1 MARSSCHGF
10 GGAKQRRLERLV
22 RRQRYDSP
30 GNTTSTRALCP
41 PKPHGPGAPAL
52 NPPRM
57 LAEATRS
64 TARCD
69 TLHNPPEG
77 DRDSPPRRA
86 KTRTRPKPSVTQ
98 PGTTRRENPGCPM
111 GACANQRDTAQPKPT
126 TVSSLTLEL
135 SRLAKQG
142 RLERLVRHQRPG
154 CLPAGTDRLDQSTAG
169 PTPTRECPRKAMRAA
184 PQSQLCGAAPH
195 RFSSMFSCRMAVG

>member
-22 RRQRYDSP
+22 RQQRYDSP
-30 GNTTSTRALCP
+30 GNTTSTRALCL

-57 LAEATRS
+57 LAEGTRS

-77 DRDSPPRRA
+77 DRDPLPRRA

-98 PGTTRRENPGCPM
+98 PGTNRRENPRCTM
-111 GACANQRDTAQPKPT
+111 GDYANQRYTAQPKPT
-126 TVSSLTLEL
+126 TVSSLTLKL
-135 SRLAKQG
+135 SR
-142 RLERLVRHQRPG
+142 
-154 CLPAGTDRLDQSTAG
+154 TA
-169 PTPTRECPRKAMRAA
+169 
-184 PQSQLCGAAPH
+184 
-195 RFSSMFSCRMAVG
+195 

>member
-126 TVSSLTLEL
+126 TVSSLTPEL
-135 SRLAKQG
+135 SRAAKRR
-142 RLERLVRHQRPG
+142 RLERIVRQQHAPHLRHCHPFSLPLQAPTNLLHNQLQRVPESKPARATQRPIQQH
-154 CLPAGTDRLDQSTAG
+154 C
-169 PTPTRECPRKAMRAA
+169 REGRILRRP
-184 PQSQLCGAAPH
+184 
-195 RFSSMFSCRMAVG
+195 

>member
-77 DRDSPPRRA
+77 DRDSPPPAR
-86 KTRTRPKPSVTQ
+86 KD
-98 PGTTRRENPGCPM
+98 ENPPE
-111 GACANQRDTAQPKPT
+111 AIRHPARNDPPREPRKPDGRLHQSSRHRSAEAI
-126 TVSSLTLEL
+126 TVSSLTIEL
-135 SRLAKQG
+135 SRVAKQR
-142 RLERLVRHQRPG
+142 RLERLVRQQRYDSPG
-154 CLPAGTDRLDQSTAG
+154 NTTSTRALCLPKPHG
-169 PTPTRECPRKAMRAA
+169 PGAPALNPPRMLAEA
-184 PQSQLCGAAPH
+184 P
-195 RFSSMFSCRMAVG
+195 R

>member
-22 RRQRYDSP
+22 RQQRYDSP
-30 GNTTSTRALCP
+30 GNTTSTRALCL

>member
-1 MARSSCHGF
+1 MASSSCHGF

-126 TVSSLTLEL
+126 TVSSLTPEL
-135 SRLAKQG
+135 SRAAKRR
-142 RLERLVRHQRPG
+142 RLERIVRQQSDRY
-154 CLPAGTDRLDQSTAG
+154 LPRLTCCYPLTWPLQV
-169 PTPTRECPRKAMRAA
+169 PTN
-184 PQSQLCGAAPH
+184 L
-195 RFSSMFSCRMAVG
+195 

>member
-22 RRQRYDSP
+22 RQQRYDSP
-30 GNTTSTRALCP
+30 GNTTSTRALCL

-142 RLERLVRHQRPG
+142 RLERIVRPG
-154 CLPAGTDRLDQSTAG
+154 PKTHRTSAFDR
-169 PTPTRECPRKAMRAA
+169 CM
-184 PQSQLCGAAPH
+184 
-195 RFSSMFSCRMAVG
+195 

>member
-22 RRQRYDSP
+22 RWQRYDSP

-41 PKPHGPGAPAL
+41 TKPGCPRAPAL

-64 TARCD
+64 TTRRD

-77 DRDSPPRRA
+77 DRDSLPRRA
-86 KTRTRPKPSVTQ
+86 KTRTRPKPSVPQ
-98 PGTTRRENPGCPM
+98 PGTTHRENPECPM
-111 GACANQRDTAQPKPT
+111 GDCADHRDTVQPKP
-126 TVSSLTLEL
+126 
-135 SRLAKQG
+135 
-142 RLERLVRHQRPG
+142 
-154 CLPAGTDRLDQSTAG
+154 LP
-169 PTPTRECPRKAMRAA
+169 
-184 PQSQLCGAAPH
+184 
-195 RFSSMFSCRMAVG
+195 

>member
-57 LAEATRS
+57 LAEGTRS

-126 TVSSLTLEL
+126 TVSSLTPEL
-135 SRLAKQG
+135 SRAAKRR
-142 RLERLVRHQRPG
+142 RLERIVRQQLAPLHGLKLAVTGIPHSAVARVTTTRQRSDP
-154 CLPAGTDRLDQSTAG
+154 
-169 PTPTRECPRKAMRAA
+169 
-184 PQSQLCGAAPH
+184 
-195 RFSSMFSCRMAVG
+195 VGWPPCK

>member
-1 MARSSCHGF
+1 MASSSCHGF

-41 PKPHGPGAPAL
+41 TKPGCPRAPAL

-64 TARCD
+64 TTRRD

-77 DRDSPPRRA
+77 DRDPLTRRA

-98 PGTTRRENPGCPM
+98 PGTTRRENPESPM
-111 GACANQRDTAQPKPT
+111 GDCTNHRDTAQPKP
-126 TVSSLTLEL
+126 
-135 SRLAKQG
+135 
-142 RLERLVRHQRPG
+142 
-154 CLPAGTDRLDQSTAG
+154 LP
-169 PTPTRECPRKAMRAA
+169 
-184 PQSQLCGAAPH
+184 
-195 RFSSMFSCRMAVG
+195 

>member
-1 MARSSCHGF
+1 MASSSCHGF

-126 TVSSLTLEL
+126 TVSSLTPDL
-135 SRLAKQG
+135 SRAAKRR
-142 RLERLVRHQRPG
+142 RLEGIVSARTGQVDRRPKRGSVLRLIQKRPVRHVTGRAEAPEVHAPG
-154 CLPAGTDRLDQSTAG
+154 QPES
-169 PTPTRECPRKAMRAA
+169 E
-184 PQSQLCGAAPH
+184 
-195 RFSSMFSCRMAVG
+195 